1 MRVSKAHPVAG
12 WLRVD
17 AGTYSRSLDQVL
29 QHRDQQMATDPNC
42 SGLPPASRDW
52 FWSTQLPALVND
64 PKIREQVL
72 ERQAELAAMRQ
83 AIDDQLRQQAGSL
96 IEQQAEIDVEQQLLQ
111 QVLE

>member
-29 QHRDQQMATDPNC
+29 RHRDEQMAVDPQA

-52 FWSTQLPALVND
+52 FWSEQLPALVND
-64 PKIREQVL
+64 PKIRDQVL
-72 ERQAELAAMRQ
+72 SRLGELSARRQ
-83 AIDDQLRQQAGSL
+83 AIDDQIRQQAWSL
-96 IEQQAEIDVEQQLLQ
+96 IEQQAEIGAEVALLE
-111 QVLE
+111 QVLP

>member
-29 QHRDQQMATDPNC
+29 RHRDEQMLEDPSA

-52 FWSTQLPALVND
+52 FWSTQLPALVSD
-64 PKIREQVL
+64 PKIREQVHSRL
-72 ERQAELAAMRQ
+72 AELAASRQ
-83 AIDDQLRQQAGSL
+83 GIEDQIRLQAGSL
-96 IEQQAEIDVEQQLLQ
+96 IEQQAEIDTERALLE
-111 QVLE
+111 QVLP

>member
-29 QHRDQQMATDPNC
+29 RHRDQQMLDDPSA
-42 SGLPPASRDW
+42 SGLPPASREW
-52 FWSTQLPALVND
+52 FWSQQLPHLVSD

-72 ERQAELAAMRQ
+72 ERQAALAASRI
-83 AIDDQLRQQAGSL
+83 AIEDQIRQQAGAL
-96 IEQQAEIDVEQQLLQ
+96 IEQQGEIDAEMALLE
-111 QVLE
+111 QVLP

>member
-29 QHRDQQMATDPNC
+29 RHRDEQMAVDPQA

-64 PKIREQVL
+64 PNIRDQVL
-72 ERQAELAAMRQ
+72 ERQAALAASR
-83 AIDDQLRQQAGSL
+83 IGIEDQIRQQAGAL
-96 IEQQAEIDVEQQLLQ
+96 IEQQAEIDAELAMLE
-111 QVLE
+111 QVLP